1 MDLLVKGPITL
12 ALFNSRYEKQM
23 NNKEALDTLFI
34 EKASVDGEESYI
46 SIGSEK
52 IRREGRWENV

>member
-1 MDLLVKGPITL
+1 
-12 ALFNSRYEKQM
+12 M